1 MGSPVSAVDINVMY
15 RLTLAVFVS
24 LALAVRAEPP
34 SPCHGF
40 FTGADFGATLEAQCS
55 PIYGHFV
62 DHTSR
67 IHHLTNEHLRHSIF
81 FSMMSSFFKSDTPN
95 RAGFS
100 KYMEA
105 MADKM
110 WDDAVELIKYAGMR
124 GVFMKPEAEGPYN
137 TTGLQFSLGSDP
149 NIWTSGW
156 RGSNLEVEAM
166 SLALTATARWPPAFN
181 TCTRP
186 PKTPRPSR
194 SWRTTSRGTT
204 RSACASCPA
213 TFR

>member
-1 MGSPVSAVDINVMY
+1 MAASKSTVLLNSWIFFSC
-15 RLTLAVFVS
+15 TLF
-24 LALAVRAEPP
+24 AE
-34 SPCHGF
+34 
-40 FTGADFGATLEAQCS
+40 GATLEAQCS

-81 FSMMSSFFKSDTPN
+81 FSMMVRGGRVFKKKRLKRKKTFVFLSSGQSSFFKSDTPN

-137 TTGLQFSLGSDP
+137 TTGLQFSVPTPIRSMLCLV
-149 NIWTSGW
+149 SGLKLI
-156 RGSNLEVEAM
+156 S
-166 SLALTATARWPPAFN
+166 
-181 TCTRP
+181 
-186 PKTPRPSR
+186 SR
-194 SWRTTSRGTT
+194 LWVVWSSWDRDLKWMKQTNHFVFLFIKKEYVYK
-204 RSACASCPA
+204 A
-213 TFR
+213 TFGKWG

>member
-166 SLALTATARWPPAFN
+166 SLALDRHRQVATSVQHLHELSGHVSLMAPLVEDPS
-181 TCTRP
+181 TREMAIFFIDQ
-186 PKTPRPSR
+186 SL
-194 SWRTTSRGTT
+194 
-204 RSACASCPA
+204 A
-213 TFR
+213 